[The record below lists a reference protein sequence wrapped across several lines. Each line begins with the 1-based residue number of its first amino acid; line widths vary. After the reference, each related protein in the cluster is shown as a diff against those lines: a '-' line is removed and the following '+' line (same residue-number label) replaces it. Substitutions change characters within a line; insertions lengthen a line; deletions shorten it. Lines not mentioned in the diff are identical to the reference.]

1 MKFRIQKLEQF
12 TGEQAGIYS
21 VFIENEQQTLFERFL
36 MENVSSFKGEIID
49 ITKRIKA
56 INEKTGAREQY
67 FKFRE
72 GVPGD
77 GVCALYDLPEKNLR
91 LYCIRYGSSLVILG
105 GGGLK
110 EKDIRAFQEDEKLTE
125 ENYFLRKVSDL
136 ITGRIKEGEIAYSSD
151 YTELTGNLEF
161 DTDEY

>member
-21 VFIENEQQTLFERFL
+21 VFLEDEQQTMFERFL
-36 MENVSSFKGEIID
+36 KENISLFKSEIID
-49 ITKRIKA
+49 ITQRIKA

-67 FKFRE
+67 FKFKE
-72 GVPGD
+72 GIPGD
-77 GVCALYDLPEKNLR
+77 GICALYDLPEKNLR
-91 LYCIRYGSSLVILG
+91 LYCIRYGSSLLILG

-110 EKDIRAFQEDEKLTE
+110 EKDIRAFQENEKLTV

-136 ITGRIKEGEIAYSSD
+136 ITERIKDGEIEYTAD
-151 YTELTGNLEF
+151 YTQLTGNLDF
-161 DTDEY
+161 NIDE

>member
-21 VFIENEQQTLFERFL
+21 VFLEDEQQTMFERFL
-36 MENVSSFKGEIID
+36 KENISLFKSEIID
-49 ITKRIKA
+49 ITQRIKA

-67 FKFRE
+67 FKFKE
-72 GVPGD
+72 GIPGD
-77 GVCALYDLPEKNLR
+77 GICALYDLPEKHLR
-91 LYCIRYGSSLVILG
+91 LYCIRYGGSLLILG

-110 EKDIRAFQEDEKLTE
+110 EKEIRAFQENEKLTE

-136 ITGRIKEGEIAYSSD
+136 ITERIKDGEIEYTAD
-151 YTELTGNLEF
+151 YTQLTGNLDF
-161 DTDEY
+161 NTDE

>member
-21 VFIENEQQTLFERFL
+21 IFLEDEQQTMFERFL
-36 MENVSSFKGEIID
+36 KENISLFKSEIID
-49 ITKRIKA
+49 ITQRIKA

-67 FKFRE
+67 FKFKE
-72 GVPGD
+72 GIPGD
-77 GVCALYDLPEKNLR
+77 GICALYDLPEKHLR
-91 LYCIRYGSSLVILG
+91 LYCIRYGSSLLILG

-110 EKDIRAFQEDEKLTE
+110 EKEIRAFQENEKLTE

-136 ITGRIKEGEIAYSSD
+136 ITERIKDGEIEYTAD
-151 YTELTGNLEF
+151 YTQLTGNLDF
-161 DTDEY
+161 NTDE

>member
-21 VFIENEQQTLFERFL
+21 VLLEDEQQTMFERFL
-36 MENVSSFKGEIID
+36 KENISLFKSEIID
-49 ITKRIKA
+49 ITQRIKA

-72 GVPGD
+72 GIPGD
-77 GVCALYDLPEKNLR
+77 GICALYDLPEKHLR
-91 LYCIRYGSSLVILG
+91 LYCIRYGGSLLILG

-110 EKDIRAFQEDEKLTE
+110 EKEIRAFQENEKLTE

-136 ITGRIKEGEIAYSSD
+136 ITERIKDGEIEYTAD
-151 YTELTGNLEF
+151 YTQLTGNLDF
-161 DTDEY
+161 NTDE

>member
-21 VFIENEQQTLFERFL
+21 IFLEDEQQTMFERFL
-36 MENVSSFKGEIID
+36 KENISLFKSEIID
-49 ITKRIKA
+49 ITQRIRA

-67 FKFRE
+67 FKFKE
-72 GVPGD
+72 GTPGD
-77 GVCALYDLPEKNLR
+77 GICALYDLPEKHLR
-91 LYCIRYGSSLVILG
+91 LYCIRYGSSLLILG

-110 EKDIRAFQEDEKLTE
+110 EKEIRAFQENEKLTE

-136 ITGRIKEGEIAYSSD
+136 ITERIKDGEIEFTAD
-151 YTELTGNLEF
+151 YTQLTGNLDF
-161 DTDEY
+161 NIDE

>member
-21 VFIENEQQTLFERFL
+21 IFLEDEQQTMFERFL
-36 MENVSSFKGEIID
+36 KENVSLFKSEIID
-49 ITKRIKA
+49 ITQRIKA

-67 FKFRE
+67 FKFKE
-72 GVPGD
+72 GIPGD
-77 GVCALYDLPEKNLR
+77 GICALYDLPEKHLR
-91 LYCIRYGSSLVILG
+91 LYCIRYGSSLLILG

-110 EKDIRAFQEDEKLTE
+110 EKEIRAFQENEKLTE

-136 ITGRIKEGEIAYSSD
+136 ITERIKDGEIEYTAD
-151 YTELTGNLEF
+151 YTQLTGNLDF
-161 DTDEY
+161 NTDE